1 MFLGSF
7 LPLRERIYKQTV
19 MRSLALCFIATLF
32 TLGLFAEEGMWLP
45 NKLKQTCAVKMAA
58 AGCKMSPEEIY
69 SVNTPSLKDA
79 IVRFGN
85 GCTGEVVSA
94 DGLVFTNHHC
104 GYEYVQALSS
114 VEHDYLKDGF
124 AALSRKEEL
133 PCVGLKV
140 RFLQY
145 LDDVS
150 ERILEGNTLSDDPK
164 MREQEIATRIDAL
177 KKELKEKDAGL
188 DYEIKPIY
196 YGNQYYVYAYKTYT
210 DVRLVVT
217 PPSSVGKF
225 GGDTDNWMWPRHTG
239 DFTLFRIY
247 ANANNEPAEYSE
259 TNVPYHPRQFLKI
272 NVGGVKE
279 NEFVMVYGYPGTTQQ
294 YLTSAAV
301 ESIAMAEDPR
311 KVALRRKRLDV
322 MEQFMALNDTLRIQ
336 YSSKHANVANAW
348 KKWIGEASGL
358 ERVDAVARKR
368 EQEKAFSAFANSSV
382 ERKAK
387 YQDLLPALD
396 KLYGELTPLV
406 KANDMYTQ
414 GILGIESLAFAQQ
427 LVRLTQVAR
436 NEKRELAPDELK
448 AVKMEASD
456 YFKDYDRRVDL
467 ALAKAMLEVYL
478 NENVGVERLA
488 SIQSAV
494 RDTKGIERFQKKVM
508 LRSMC
513 TDAKKWEKALNGK
526 HFLKQLANDPLFQ
539 FAETLA
545 NEYKQTVAEPLLAL
559 RTRTTDLYRRY
570 VAGLMEMQPERVF
583 FPDANSTLRLAY
595 GKVEGYSP
603 REGIQYTPFTSL
615 DGVAEKVKMGAHDYV
630 MPDRLKELYARKE
643 YGRWAKNGSVPACF
657 LASVHTTGG
666 NSGSPTLNAN
676 GELVGLNFDRV
687 WEGTMSDVMFDPVK
701 CRNIVVDIR
710 YVLFFIDQ
718 YAKAGYLLKEMS
730 LVE

>member
-1 MFLGSF
+1 
-7 LPLRERIYKQTV
+7 
-19 MRSLALCFIATLF
+19 MRSLSLCFIATLF

-58 AGCKMSPEEIY
+58 AGCKISPEEIY
-69 SVNTPSLKDA
+69 SVNNPSLKDA
-79 IVRFGN
+79 IIRFGN

-124 AALSRKEEL
+124 AAKSRKEEL

-150 ERILEGNTLSDDPK
+150 ERIIGNTPLAEDPK
-164 MREQEIATRIDAL
+164 IRGQEIATRIDAL
-177 KKELKEKDAGL
+177 KKELEEQDATL

-368 EQEKAFSAFANSSV
+368 EQEQAFSKFANSSV

-387 YQDLLPALD
+387 YQDLLPAFD
-396 KLYGELTPLV
+396 NLYGELTPLV

-414 GILGIESLAFAQQ
+414 GLLGIESLAFAQK
-427 LVRLTQVAR
+427 LIRLTQVAR
-436 NEKRELAPDELK
+436 NEKRELTSDELK
-448 AVKMEASD
+448 AVKMTAAT
-456 YFKDYDRRVDL
+456 YFKDYDQRVDL
-467 ALAKAMLEVYL
+467 ALAKAMLEAYL
-478 NENVGVERLA
+478 NENVSTERLPI
-488 SIQSAV
+488 IQSEM
-494 RDTKGIERFQKKVM
+494 RDTKSIERFQKKVM
-508 LRSMC
+508 LRSIC
-513 TDAKKWEKALNGK
+513 TDARKWETALKGK
-526 HFLKQLANDPLFQ
+526 HFLKQLVNDPLFK

-545 NEYKQTVAEPLLAL
+545 NEYKQTIAEPLLAL
-559 RTRTTDLYRRY
+559 RTRATDLYRRY
-570 VAGLMEMQPERVF
+570 VAGLMEMQSERIF

-603 REGIQYTPFTSL
+603 REGIIYTPFTSL
-615 DGVAEKVKMGAHDYV
+615 DGMVEKVKMGAHDYV
-630 MPDRLKELYARKE
+630 MSERLKELYAHKE
-643 YGRWAKNGSVPACF
+643 YGRWAKHGSVPACF

-687 WEGTMSDVMFDPVK
+687 WEGTMSDVMFDPIK